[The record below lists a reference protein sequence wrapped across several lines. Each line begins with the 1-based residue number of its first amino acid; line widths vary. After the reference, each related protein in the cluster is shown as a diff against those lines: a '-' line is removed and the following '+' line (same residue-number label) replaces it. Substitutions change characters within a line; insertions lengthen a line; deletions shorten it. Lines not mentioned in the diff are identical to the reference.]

1 MKLGLGSVSMF
12 FDVLFMIQHYI
23 LYPEHSE
30 APVSE
35 PLVLDSIEKQECKHS
50 HAKLVSLNSIKTP

>member
-1 MKLGLGSVSMF
+1 MF

-23 LYPEHSE
+23 LYPEHGE

-35 PLVLDSIEKQECKHS
+35 PLVLDSIEKQERTHS